1 MISHP
6 SAIMSQ
12 KESFMNCWKVAGELV
27 SPKNMTVGLN
37 NPLWVTK
44 AAFHWWPS
52 LIRMLLYPHQTLNLV
67 KTLASRSLSTRSE
80 MRGRGS
86 AS

>member
-1 MISHP
+1 MTSHS
-6 SAIMSQ
+6 SAIMSW
-12 KESFMNCWKVAGELV
+12 KELFMNYWKVVGELV

-52 LIRMLLYPHQTLNLV
+52 LICTLLYPQ
-67 KTLASRSLSTRSE
+67 
-80 MRGRGS
+80 
-86 AS
+86 